1 MTKTTLIKTLQTI
14 ANSRDNTIEKYV
26 AQEALNHGDNPE
38 NFFQDILTHGC
49 VSGMVSGLVYYT
61 DTHKFFDTYYKEIE
75 ELRTEYEDSTG
86 IPVNIQDSD
95 LKNTLAWFAFEQVA
109 YQIANKLELEA

>member
-14 ANSRDNTIEKYV
+14 VNSHDNTIEKYV

-61 DTHKFFDTYYKEIE
+61 DTHKFFDTYYEEIE
-75 ELRTEYEDSTG
+75 ELRMECDYIIDL
-86 IPVNIQDSD
+86 IKDRD
-95 LKNTLAWFAFEQVA
+95 LKNTLAWFAFEQTA
-109 YQIANKLELEA
+109 YNLANKLELEV

>member
-38 NFFQDILTHGC
+38 NFFQDILTYGC

-61 DTHKFFDTYYKEIE
+61 DTHKFFDTYYEEIE
-75 ELRTEYEDSTG
+75 ELRNEYENSTG
-86 IPVNIQDSD
+86 SPVDIQDRD

-109 YQIANKLELEA
+109 YSLANKLELEV